1 MIKFFSNTSFRLAN
15 KDRIS
20 LWLLDVIK
28 NEEKIL
34 NEISYNFC
42 SDSELL
48 KVNKEF
54 LNHDTLTDIITF
66 DYSDLSGLSGEVLI
80 STVRVKENAQEFS
93 QVFDVELR
101 RVMVHGAL
109 HLCGFKDK
117 TDAEKRL
124 MTEKEDFYLSR
135 FR

>member
-1 MIKFFSNTSFRLAN
+1 MIKFFSNNSFRLAN

-28 NEEKIL
+28 NEEKSL
-34 NEISYNFC
+34 NEISYSFC

-66 DYSDLSGLSGEVLI
+66 DYSGLSGISGEVLI
-80 STVRVKENAQEFS
+80 STERVKENAQEFS
-93 QVFDVELR
+93 QVFNVELR
-101 RVMVHGAL
+101 RVMVHGVL
-109 HLCGFKDK
+109 HLCGLKDK
-117 TDAEKRL
+117 TDADKL
-124 MTEKEDFYLSR
+124 IMTEKEDFYLSR

>member
-1 MIKFFSNTSFRLAN
+1 MIKFFSNNSFRLAN

-28 NEEKIL
+28 NEEKSL

-54 LNHDTLTDIITF
+54 LNKNTLTDIITF
-66 DYSDLSGLSGEVLI
+66 DYSGLSGISGEVLI
-80 STVRVKENAQEFS
+80 STERVKENAQEFS
-93 QVFDVELR
+93 QVFNVELR
-101 RVMVHGAL
+101 RVMVHGVL

-117 TDAEKRL
+117 TDADKL
-124 MTEKEDFYLSR
+124 IMTEKEDFYLSR

>member
-1 MIKFFSNTSFRLAN
+1 MIKFFSNNSFRLAN

-28 NEEKIL
+28 NEEKSL
-34 NEISYNFC
+34 NDISYNFC

-66 DYSDLSGLSGEVLI
+66 DYSGLSGISGEVLI
-80 STVRVKENAQEFS
+80 STERVKENAQEFS
-93 QVFDVELR
+93 QVFNVELR
-101 RVMVHGAL
+101 RVMVHGVL

-117 TDAEKRL
+117 TDADKL
-124 MTEKEDFYLSR
+124 IMTEKEDFYLSR

>member
-15 KDRIS
+15 KDRVS

-28 NEEKIL
+28 NEEKSL

-66 DYSDLSGLSGEVLI
+66 DYSGLSGISGEVLI
-80 STVRVKENAQEFS
+80 STERVKENAQEFS
-93 QVFDVELR
+93 QVFNVELR
-101 RVMVHGAL
+101 RVMVHGVL

-117 TDAEKRL
+117 TDADKL
-124 MTEKEDFYLSR
+124 IMTEKEDFYLSR

>member
-1 MIKFFSNTSFRLAN
+1 MIKFFSNNSFRLAN

-28 NEEKIL
+28 NEEKSL
-34 NEISYNFC
+34 NEISYSFC

-80 STVRVKENAQEFS
+80 STERVKENAQEFS
-93 QVFDVELR
+93 QAFNVELR
-101 RVMVHGAL
+101 RVMVHGVL
-109 HLCGFKDK
+109 HLCGLKDK
-117 TDAEKRL
+117 TDADKL
-124 MTEKEDFYLSR
+124 IMTEKEDFYLSR

>member
-28 NEEKIL
+28 NEEKSL
-34 NEISYNFC
+34 KEISYNFC

-66 DYSDLSGLSGEVLI
+66 DYSGLSGLSGEVLI
-80 STVRVKENAQEFS
+80 STERVKENAQEFS
-93 QVFDVELR
+93 QAFNVELR
-101 RVMVHGAL
+101 RVMVHGVL

-117 TDAEKRL
+117 TDADKL
-124 MTEKEDFYLSR
+124 IMTQKEDFYLSR

>member
-28 NEEKIL
+28 NEEKSL

-66 DYSDLSGLSGEVLI
+66 DYSGLSGLSGEVLI
-80 STVRVKENAQEFS
+80 STERVKENAQEFS
-93 QVFDVELR
+93 QVFNVELR
-101 RVMVHGAL
+101 RVMVHGVL

-117 TDAEKRL
+117 TDADKL
-124 MTEKEDFYLSR
+124 IMTEKEDFYLSR

>member
-15 KDRIS
+15 KDRVS

-28 NEEKIL
+28 NEEKSL
-34 NEISYNFC
+34 KEISYNFC

-66 DYSDLSGLSGEVLI
+66 DYSGLSGLSGEVLI
-80 STVRVKENAQEFS
+80 STERVKENAQEFS
-93 QVFDVELR
+93 QVFNVELR
-101 RVMVHGAL
+101 RVMVHGVL

-117 TDAEKRL
+117 TDADKL
-124 MTEKEDFYLSR
+124 IMTQKEDFYLSR

>member
-28 NEEKIL
+28 NEEKSL
-34 NEISYNFC
+34 KEISYNFC

-66 DYSDLSGLSGEVLI
+66 DYSGLSGLSGEVLI
-80 STVRVKENAQEFS
+80 STERVKENAQEFS
-93 QVFDVELR
+93 QVFNVELR
-101 RVMVHGAL
+101 RVMVHGVL

-117 TDAEKRL
+117 TDADKL
-124 MTEKEDFYLSR
+124 IMTQKEDFYLSR

>member
-28 NEEKIL
+28 NEEKSL

-66 DYSDLSGLSGEVLI
+66 DYSGLSGLSGEVLI
-80 STVRVKENAQEFS
+80 STERVKENAQEFS
-93 QVFDVELR
+93 QAFNVELR
-101 RVMVHGAL
+101 RVMVHGVL

-117 TDAEKRL
+117 TDADKL
-124 MTEKEDFYLSR
+124 IMTQKEDFYLSR

>member
-1 MIKFFSNTSFRLAN
+1 MIKFFSNNSFRLAN

-28 NEEKIL
+28 NEEKSL
-34 NEISYNFC
+34 KEISYNFC

-66 DYSDLSGLSGEVLI
+66 DYSGLSGISGEVLI
-80 STVRVKENAQEFS
+80 STERVKENAQEFS
-93 QVFDVELR
+93 QVFNVELR
-101 RVMVHGAL
+101 RVMVHGVL

>member
-15 KDRIS
+15 KDRVS

-28 NEEKIL
+28 NEEKSL

-66 DYSDLSGLSGEVLI
+66 DYSGLSGLSGEVLI
-80 STVRVKENAQEFS
+80 STERVKENAQEFS
-93 QVFDVELR
+93 QVFNVELR
-101 RVMVHGAL
+101 RVMVHGVL

-117 TDAEKRL
+117 TDADKL
-124 MTEKEDFYLSR
+124 IMTEKEDFYLSR

>member
-15 KDRIS
+15 KDRVS

-28 NEEKIL
+28 NEEKSL

-66 DYSDLSGLSGEVLI
+66 DYSGLSGISGEVLI
-80 STVRVKENAQEFS
+80 STQRVKENAQEFS
-93 QVFDVELR
+93 QVFNVELR
-101 RVMVHGAL
+101 RVMVHGVL

-117 TDAEKRL
+117 TDADKL
-124 MTEKEDFYLSR
+124 IMTEKEDFYLSR

>member
-15 KDRIS
+15 KDRVS

-28 NEEKIL
+28 NEEKSL

-80 STVRVKENAQEFS
+80 STERVKENAQEFS
-93 QVFDVELR
+93 QVFNVELR
-101 RVMVHGAL
+101 RVMVHGVL

>member
-15 KDRIS
+15 KDRVS

-28 NEEKIL
+28 NEEKSL

-66 DYSDLSGLSGEVLI
+66 DYSGLSGLSGEVLI
-80 STVRVKENAQEFS
+80 STERVKENAQEFS
-93 QVFDVELR
+93 QVFNVELR
-101 RVMVHGAL
+101 RVMVHGVL

-117 TDAEKRL
+117 TDADKL
-124 MTEKEDFYLSR
+124 IMTQKEDFYLSR

>member
-1 MIKFFSNTSFRLAN
+1 MIKFFSNNSFRLAN

-28 NEEKIL
+28 NEEKSL

-54 LNHDTLTDIITF
+54 LSHDTLTDIITF
-66 DYSDLSGLSGEVLI
+66 DYSGLSGISGEVLI
-80 STVRVKENAQEFS
+80 STERVKENAQEFS
-93 QVFDVELR
+93 QVFNVELR
-101 RVMVHGAL
+101 RVMVHGVL
-109 HLCGFKDK
+109 HLCGLKDK
-117 TDAEKRL
+117 TDADKL
-124 MTEKEDFYLSR
+124 IMTEKEDFYLSR

>member
-28 NEEKIL
+28 NEEKSL

-66 DYSDLSGLSGEVLI
+66 DYSGLSGISGEVLI
-80 STVRVKENAQEFS
+80 STERVKENAQEFS
-93 QVFDVELR
+93 QVFNVELR
-101 RVMVHGAL
+101 RVMVHGVL

-117 TDAEKRL
+117 TDADKL
-124 MTEKEDFYLSR
+124 IMTQKEDFYLSR

>member
-28 NEEKIL
+28 NEEKSL

-80 STVRVKENAQEFS
+80 STERVKENAQEFS
-93 QVFDVELR
+93 QVFNVELR
-101 RVMVHGAL
+101 RVMVHGVL

-117 TDAEKRL
+117 TDADKL
-124 MTEKEDFYLSR
+124 IMTQKEDFYLSR

>member
-1 MIKFFSNTSFRLAN
+1 MIKFFSNNSFRLAN

-28 NEEKIL
+28 NEEKSL

-66 DYSDLSGLSGEVLI
+66 DYSGLSGISGEVLI
-80 STVRVKENAQEFS
+80 STERVKENAQEFS
-93 QVFDVELR
+93 QVFNVELR
-101 RVMVHGAL
+101 RVMVHGVL

-117 TDAEKRL
+117 TDADKL
-124 MTEKEDFYLSR
+124 IMTEKEDFYLSR

>member
-15 KDRIS
+15 KDRVS

-28 NEEKIL
+28 NEEKSL
-34 NEISYNFC
+34 KEISYNFC

-66 DYSDLSGLSGEVLI
+66 DYSGLSGISGEVLI
-80 STVRVKENAQEFS
+80 STERVKENAQEFS
-93 QVFDVELR
+93 QVFNVELR
-101 RVMVHGAL
+101 RVMVHGVL

-117 TDAEKRL
+117 TDADKL
-124 MTEKEDFYLSR
+124 IMTEKEDFYLSR

>member
-1 MIKFFSNTSFRLAN
+1 MIKFFSNNSFRLAN

-28 NEEKIL
+28 NEEKSL

-66 DYSDLSGLSGEVLI
+66 DYSGLSGISGEVLI
-80 STVRVKENAQEFS
+80 STERVKENAQEFS
-93 QVFDVELR
+93 QVFNVELR
-101 RVMVHGAL
+101 RVMVHGVL
-109 HLCGFKDK
+109 HLCGLKDK
-117 TDAEKRL
+117 TDADKL
-124 MTEKEDFYLSR
+124 IMTEKEDFYLSR

>member
-1 MIKFFSNTSFRLAN
+1 MIKFFSNNSFRLAN

-28 NEEKIL
+28 NEEKSL
-34 NEISYNFC
+34 KEISYNFC

-66 DYSDLSGLSGEVLI
+66 DYSGLSGISGEVLI
-80 STVRVKENAQEFS
+80 STERVKENAQEFS
-93 QVFDVELR
+93 QVFNVELR
-101 RVMVHGAL
+101 RVMVHGVL

-117 TDAEKRL
+117 TDADKL
-124 MTEKEDFYLSR
+124 IMTQKEDFYLSR

>member
-1 MIKFFSNTSFRLAN
+1 MIKFFSNNSFRLAN

-28 NEEKIL
+28 NEEKSL
-34 NEISYNFC
+34 KEISYNFC

-66 DYSDLSGLSGEVLI
+66 DYSGLSGLSGEVLI
-80 STVRVKENAQEFS
+80 STERVKENAQEFS
-93 QVFDVELR
+93 QVFNVELR
-101 RVMVHGAL
+101 RVMVHGVL

-117 TDAEKRL
+117 TDADKL
-124 MTEKEDFYLSR
+124 IMTEKEDFYLSR

>member
-1 MIKFFSNTSFRLAN
+1 M
-15 KDRIS
+15 
-20 LWLLDVIK
+20 IK

-66 DYSDLSGLSGEVLI
+66 DYSGLSGISGEVLI
-80 STVRVKENAQEFS
+80 STERVKENAQEFS
-93 QVFDVELR
+93 QVFNVELR
-101 RVMVHGAL
+101 RVMVHGVL

-117 TDAEKRL
+117 TDADKL
-124 MTEKEDFYLSR
+124 IMTQKEDFYLSR

>member
-1 MIKFFSNTSFRLAN
+1 MIKFFSNNSFRLAN

-28 NEEKIL
+28 NEEKSL

-54 LNHDTLTDIITF
+54 LSHDTLTDIITF
-66 DYSDLSGLSGEVLI
+66 DYSGLSGISGEVLI
-80 STVRVKENAQEFS
+80 STERVKENAQEFS
-93 QVFDVELR
+93 QVFNVELR
-101 RVMVHGAL
+101 RVMVHGVL

-117 TDAEKRL
+117 TDADKL
-124 MTEKEDFYLSR
+124 IMTEKEDFYLSR

>member
-15 KDRIS
+15 KDRVS

-28 NEEKIL
+28 NEEKSL

-101 RVMVHGAL
+101 RVMVHGVL

>member
-1 MIKFFSNTSFRLAN
+1 MIKFFSNNSFRLAN

-28 NEEKIL
+28 NEEKSL

-66 DYSDLSGLSGEVLI
+66 DYSGLSGLSGEVLI
-80 STVRVKENAQEFS
+80 STERVKENAQEFS
-93 QVFDVELR
+93 QVFNVELR
-101 RVMVHGAL
+101 RVMVHGVL

-117 TDAEKRL
+117 TDADKL
-124 MTEKEDFYLSR
+124 IMTQKEDFYLSR

>member
-28 NEEKIL
+28 NEEKSL

-66 DYSDLSGLSGEVLI
+66 DYSGLSGLSGEVLI
-80 STVRVKENAQEFS
+80 STERVKENAQEFS
-93 QVFDVELR
+93 QVFNVELR
-101 RVMVHGAL
+101 RVMVHGVL

>member
-28 NEEKIL
+28 NEEKSL

-101 RVMVHGAL
+101 RVMVHGVL

>member
-1 MIKFFSNTSFRLAN
+1 MIKFFSNNSFRLAN

-28 NEEKIL
+28 NEEKSL

-66 DYSDLSGLSGEVLI
+66 DYSGLSGLSGEVLI
-80 STVRVKENAQEFS
+80 STERVKENAQEFS
-93 QVFDVELR
+93 QVFNVELR
-101 RVMVHGAL
+101 RVMVHGVL

-117 TDAEKRL
+117 TDADKL
-124 MTEKEDFYLSR
+124 IMTEKEDFYLSR

>member
-28 NEEKIL
+28 NEEKSL
-34 NEISYNFC
+34 KEISYNFC

-66 DYSDLSGLSGEVLI
+66 DYSGLSGLSGEVLI
-80 STVRVKENAQEFS
+80 STERVKENAQEFS
-93 QVFDVELR
+93 QVFNVELR
-101 RVMVHGAL
+101 RVMVHGVL

-117 TDAEKRL
+117 TDADKL
-124 MTEKEDFYLSR
+124 IMTEKEDFYLSR

>member
-1 MIKFFSNTSFRLAN
+1 MIKFFSNNSFRLAN

-28 NEEKIL
+28 NEEKSL
-34 NEISYNFC
+34 NEISYSFC

-66 DYSDLSGLSGEVLI
+66 DYSDLSGLSGELLI
-80 STVRVKENAQEFS
+80 STERVKENAQEFS
-93 QVFDVELR
+93 QVFNVELR
-101 RVMVHGAL
+101 RVMVHGVL
-109 HLCGFKDK
+109 HLCGLKDK
-117 TDAEKRL
+117 TDADKL
-124 MTEKEDFYLSR
+124 IMTEKEDFYLSR

>member
-1 MIKFFSNTSFRLAN
+1 MIKFFSNNSFRLAN

-28 NEEKIL
+28 NEEKSL

-66 DYSDLSGLSGEVLI
+66 DYSGLSGISGEVLI
-80 STVRVKENAQEFS
+80 STERVKENAQEFS
-93 QVFDVELR
+93 QVFNVELR
-101 RVMVHGAL
+101 RVMVHGVL

-117 TDAEKRL
+117 TDADKL
-124 MTEKEDFYLSR
+124 IMTQKEDFYLSR

>member
-66 DYSDLSGLSGEVLI
+66 DYSGLSGLSGEVLI
-80 STVRVKENAQEFS
+80 STERVKENAQEFS
-93 QVFDVELR
+93 QVFNVELR
-101 RVMVHGAL
+101 RVMVHGVL

-117 TDAEKRL
+117 TDADKL
-124 MTEKEDFYLSR
+124 IMTQKEDFYLSR

>member
-80 STVRVKENAQEFS
+80 STERVKENAQEFS

-101 RVMVHGAL
+101 RVMVHGVL

-117 TDAEKRL
+117 TDADKL
-124 MTEKEDFYLSR
+124 IMTEKEDFYLSR

>member
-101 RVMVHGAL
+101 RVMVHGVL

>member
-1 MIKFFSNTSFRLAN
+1 MIKFFSNNSFRLAN

-28 NEEKIL
+28 NEEKSL
-34 NEISYNFC
+34 NEISYSFC

-80 STVRVKENAQEFS
+80 STERVKENAQEFS
-93 QVFDVELR
+93 QVFNVELR
-101 RVMVHGAL
+101 RVMVHGVL

-117 TDAEKRL
+117 TDADKL
-124 MTEKEDFYLSR
+124 IMTEKEDFYLSR

>member
-1 MIKFFSNTSFRLAN
+1 MIKFFSNNSFRLAN

-28 NEEKIL
+28 NEEKSL

-80 STVRVKENAQEFS
+80 STERVKENAQEFS
-93 QVFDVELR
+93 QVFNVELR
-101 RVMVHGAL
+101 RVMVHGVL
-109 HLCGFKDK
+109 HLCGLKDK
-117 TDAEKRL
+117 TDADKL
-124 MTEKEDFYLSR
+124 IMTEKEDFYLSR

>member
-66 DYSDLSGLSGEVLI
+66 DYSGLSGLSGEVLI

-101 RVMVHGAL
+101 RVMVHGVL

>member
-28 NEEKIL
+28 NEEKSL

-66 DYSDLSGLSGEVLI
+66 DYSGLSGISGEVLI
-80 STVRVKENAQEFS
+80 STERVKENAQEFS
-93 QVFDVELR
+93 QVFNVELR
-101 RVMVHGAL
+101 RVMVHGVL

-117 TDAEKRL
+117 TDADKL
-124 MTEKEDFYLSR
+124 IMTEKEDFYLSR